1 MYVSDYNFL
10 KRKGKSSFR
19 FLRNSIV
26 GATEEVIAM
35 DAAEIIHLL
44 EKPTKNRW
52 PFMYNIRDK
61 ATISDIV
68 AALQAS
74 TIPLT
79 RRLLCSIVSKR
90 FRVGYFEKGFSDAT
104 QAVPA
109 LIEALADPDEG
120 VRSAAL
126 EALGDI
132 GDPAAGPALL
142 EQYHKEKEG
151 SPVRH
156 MLASALGASHYT
168 PAIPTLIQA
177 LSSSDAM
184 LRRAAT
190 WGLRSLQAQEAKESL
205 QKARTSETDPSTI
218 QVIEETLQELEGP
231 PEKFTL
237 EAKIGRLI
245 AQIKNGETAEREA
258 AATTLGD
265 MVNEQ
270 VLPPV
275 LALLNDE
282 QNEVR
287 EYATLVLAW
296 LSESRDTDWFVR
308 AHRKQV
314 QGPLIQAL
322 LDQEGK
328 VRAAA
333 AQALGDWGDVQAVEP
348 LLELVQDEDPEVRR
362 QVVEA
367 LGYLQDERALEP
379 LLSAFFTDDDER
391 VRAFAAQSLG
401 NFEDSRAVDKLILGL
416 QDGQAH
422 VRRDAAE
429 MLCWL
434 TDERAIDALLRAL
447 QDQDREVREAAIEA
461 LWELCIG
468 KGDDLSA
475 GVSEKMHEPLLQ
487 ALQDEDSEVRE
498 SASKILHWLDIVPPI
513 R

>member
-1 MYVSDYNFL
+1 
-10 KRKGKSSFR
+10 
-19 FLRNSIV
+19 
-26 GATEEVIAM
+26 M
-35 DAAEIIHLL
+35 DAAEIISLL
-44 EKPTKNRW
+44 EKPTKDRR
-52 PFMYNIRDK
+52 PLAYYIRDK

-90 FRVGYFEKGFSDAT
+90 FRVGFFEKGFSDAT

-120 VRSAAL
+120 VRSAAI
-126 EALGDI
+126 EALWDI
-132 GDPAAGPALL
+132 GDPAAGPALF
-142 EQYHKEKEG
+142 ERYHKEVNN
-151 SPVRH
+151 SAARIL
-156 MLASALGASHYT
+156 LAYALGACQYV
-168 PAIPTLIQA
+168 PAIPTLIEA
-177 LSSSDAM
+177 LSAPDRE
-184 LRRAAT
+184 LRRAAAR
-190 WGLRSLQAQEAKESL
+190 GLRSLQAQEAKEPL
-205 QKARTSETDPSTI
+205 QKALTSETDPSTI

-258 AATTLGD
+258 AATALGD

-282 QNEVR
+282 QSEVR
-287 EYATLVLAW
+287 QYATWVLAW
-296 LSESRDTDWFVR
+296 LSEGRDTDWFVR
-308 AHRKQV
+308 VHRKQI

-367 LGYLQDERALEP
+367 LGYLKDERALEP
-379 LLSAFFTDDDER
+379 LLNAFFTDDDER

-401 NFEDSRAVDKLILGL
+401 NFEDNRAVNALILGL

-422 VRRDAAE
+422 VRRNAAE

-434 TDERAIDALLRAL
+434 RDERAVDALLRAL
-447 QDQDREVREAAIEA
+447 QDQDREVREEAIEA
-461 LWELCIG
+461 LWELCVG

-475 GVSEKMHEPLLQ
+475 GVSEKMREPLLQ
-487 ALQDEDSEVRE
+487 ALQDEDIEVRE
-498 SASKILHWLDIVPPI
+498 SASKILHWLGIVPPI
-513 R
+513 G

>member
-1 MYVSDYNFL
+1 
-10 KRKGKSSFR
+10 
-19 FLRNSIV
+19 
-26 GATEEVIAM
+26 M
-35 DAAEIIHLL
+35 DTAEIISLL

-52 PFMYNIRDK
+52 PLYNIRDK

-79 RRLLCSIVSKR
+79 RRLLCSIVSLR

-126 EALGDI
+126 EALWDI

-177 LSSSDAM
+177 LSSSDDM
-184 LRRAAT
+184 LRRDAT
-190 WGLRSLQAQEAKESL
+190 WGLRHLKAQEAREPL
-205 QKARTSETDPSTI
+205 QQALSTETSPLTI
-218 QVIEETLQELEGP
+218 QTMEETLQELEGP

-258 AATTLGD
+258 AATALGD
-265 MVNEQ
+265 IVNEQ

-287 EYATLVLAW
+287 QYATLVLAW
-296 LSESRDTDWFVR
+296 LSVSRDTDWFVR

-333 AQALGDWGDVQAVEP
+333 AQALGRWGDEQAVEP
-348 LLELVQDEDPEVRR
+348 LLRAIQEKDDEVRK
-362 QVVEA
+362 QVVET
-367 LGYLQDERALEP
+367 LGDLKDERAVEP
-379 LLSAFFTDDDER
+379 LLNTFLTDDDVR
-391 VRAFAAQSLG
+391 VRAAAAQSLG
-401 NFEDSRAVDKLILGL
+401 NFEDSRAVDKLIQAL
-416 QDGQAH
+416 QDKQSQ

-429 MLCWL
+429 MLSWL
-434 TDERAIDALLRAL
+434 RDERAIDALLLAL
-447 QDQDREVREAAIEA
+447 QDQDREVREWAIEA
-461 LWELCIG
+461 LWELCEG

-475 GVSEKMHEPLLQ
+475 GVSEKMREPLLQ

-498 SASKILHWLDIVPPI
+498 SASKILNWLDIVPPI
-513 R
+513 RQKR

>member
-1 MYVSDYNFL
+1 MN
-10 KRKGKSSFR
+10 
-19 FLRNSIV
+19 
-26 GATEEVIAM
+26 
-35 DAAEIIHLL
+35 AAEIIQIL
-44 EKPTKNRW
+44 EEPTKNRW
-52 PFMYNIRDK
+52 TAIDRIRDE
-61 ATISDIV
+61 ANVSEVI
-68 AALQAS
+68 AALQQS
-74 TIPLT
+74 TTPLT
-79 RRLLCSIVSKR
+79 RRILSDILGFRAEVGLPDTKR
-90 FRVGYFEKGFSDAT
+90 AT
-104 QAVPA
+104 PA
-109 LIEALADPDEG
+109 LVEALHDPNQS
-120 VRSAAL
+120 VRNSAAD
-126 EALGDI
+126 ALGKI
-132 GDPAAGPALL
+132 ADPAAGPALL

-156 MLASALGASHYT
+156 MLASALGASQYT

-177 LSSSDAM
+177 LSSSDAT

-322 LDQEGK
+322 LEQEGK

-367 LGYLQDERALEP
+367 IGYLQDERALEP
-379 LLSAFFTDDDER
+379 LLNAFFTDDDER

-434 TDERAIDALLRAL
+434 RDERAIDALLRAL
-447 QDQDREVREAAIEA
+447 QDQDREVREWAIEA

-468 KGDDLSA
+468 KGDDLSS